1 MNQTKGF
8 LSLITTAFIL
18 GTFGVLIRLLSEY
31 FSDPGQVFARSIAA
45 SGIIIIIIMAI
56 RVNPFQI
63 NKKNLKYILIFSIVF
78 PLSLLCLTFSVNLT
92 KVTNSIFMLYVGSLA
107 STAILGRI
115 LFKEKFTPKHILSL
129 GLVIT
134 GLLFFVYPFGKDSLT
149 LGILFGLI
157 AGILEGSSHV
167 LRKLMKDVKREIIVF
182 YQNCSTVI
190 VATIF
195 LLVSTEPFI
204 RQFSIEGIIIAVI
217 FGALLVVIGY
227 LLVYGFQNFDVNW
240 GTIILA
246 TEVFFATVINAVFL
260 KEIPTTLEVIGGLLI
275 FSGTIVTSLKLGQKN
290 KTKV

>member
-1 MNQTKGF
+1 
-8 LSLITTAFIL
+8 
-18 GTFGVLIRLLSEY
+18 
-31 FSDPGQVFARSIAA
+31 
-45 SGIIIIIIMAI
+45 
-56 RVNPFQI
+56 
-63 NKKNLKYILIFSIVF
+63 
-78 PLSLLCLTFSVNLT
+78 
-92 KVTNSIFMLYVGSLA
+92 MLYVGSLT
-107 STAILGRI
+107 STAILGRL
-115 LFKEKFTPKHILSL
+115 LFNERFTPKHILSL

-149 LGILFGLI
+149 LGILFGLM
-157 AGILEGSSHV
+157 AGIFEGSSHV
-167 LRKLMKDVKREIIVF
+167 LRKLMKDVKREVIVF
-182 YQNCSTVI
+182 YQNCSAVI
-190 VATIF
+190 IATIF
-195 LLVSTEPFI
+195 VLVSTEPFM

-275 FSGTIVTSLKLGQKN
+275 FSGTIVTSLRLGQKN

>member
-1 MNQTKGF
+1 
-8 LSLITTAFIL
+8 
-18 GTFGVLIRLLSEY
+18 
-31 FSDPGQVFARSIAA
+31 
-45 SGIIIIIIMAI
+45 
-56 RVNPFQI
+56 
-63 NKKNLKYILIFSIVF
+63 
-78 PLSLLCLTFSVNLT
+78 
-92 KVTNSIFMLYVGSLA
+92 MLYVGSLA

-149 LGILFGLI
+149 LGILFGLM
-157 AGILEGSSHV
+157 AGIFEGSSHV
-167 LRKLMKDVKREIIVF
+167 LRKLMKDVKREVIVF
-182 YQNCSTVI
+182 YQNCSAVI
-190 VATIF
+190 IATIF
-195 LLVSTEPFI
+195 VLVSTEPFM

-275 FSGTIVTSLKLGQKN
+275 FSGTIVTSLRLGQKN